1 MVSVQQQ
8 NIQRNKYRMNLV
20 KLKNLTSKDMFQEK
34 YDERCPIQK

>member
-34 YDERCPIQK
+34 YDEQPPTQK